1 MVAVVRK
8 KLLGGARLWK
18 TCSTSELSVVGACRD
33 LDQASRSTH
42 REKKYRSTSAIRIL
56 GMSRAPG
63 PITCQ
68 PGMGLSEVRGAVFP
82 SQQGGI
88 PNLR

>member
-1 MVAVVRK
+1 MLVENSLSIKRLGPPTESPDWVMTAVLR
-8 KLLGGARLWK
+8 A
-18 TCSTSELSVVGACRD
+18 
-33 LDQASRSTH
+33 
-42 REKKYRSTSAIRIL
+42 EKNYTDRFIAIRIF